1 MSNEQ
6 SDDSNKKKQGCSSDC
21 DTAVRIKTE
30 VYLALIGFLVSS
42 IMYVASLVT
51 ELRLVEVEV
60 FRLCAEVRRLDTEI
74 ECIKP

>member
-6 SDDSNKKKQGCSSDC
+6 SDDSNEKKRGCPESC

-30 VYLALIGFLVSS
+30 VYLALIGFMVSS
-42 IMYVASLVT
+42 IMYVASIVT

-60 FRLCAEVRRLDTEI
+60 YRLCAEVRRLDTEI
-74 ECIKP
+74 ECTKP